1 MLALVACVHAG
12 LWALLQTKATA
23 PDFTGQL
30 ASVSYAPFAN
40 SQHPD
45 EGTRPT
51 AEQIRADLK
60 AIAPYTRAIRT
71 YSATGGAELIPPI
84 AAEFGLKV
92 TVGAWIGKD
101 AARNEREIS
110 SALDLARHNS
120 NVNAIVV
127 GNETTLRGDMSVS
140 DLIALIQKV
149 KRQSPVPVTT
159 GEIWTVWID
168 HPELASAVDFI
179 AAHILPYWEGF
190 DASRAVDHTIEFYDK
205 LRQMHPGKRIVIA
218 EFGWPSAGYNFHDA
232 NPGRIEQAMVLRDF
246 VSRAQAYGIDY
257 NIVEAIDQPWKTFE
271 GGVGPYWGMFDASRQ
286 PKFSWTGTIT
296 DPDYVKQAVLAVLFG
311 LVLSLPILAMGG
323 VTATQ
328 ALMLAV
334 PANAVGAWFAAIVA
348 FWKGHYFVP
357 GAAFALSL
365 GIILLV
371 PLVAIALSRLQEIA
385 TIAFGR
391 PPRRLANAPPLVPD
405 FAWPKVSIHIPACC
419 EPPDMLK
426 ASLDAV
432 ALLDYPNLECVVV
445 INNTADPAFCRPVE
459 EHCRALGERFK
470 YVEVNNLVGY
480 KAGALRVALA
490 NTAADAEIIGVIDAD
505 YVVQPDWLK
514 DLVPLFADPRVGLV
528 QSPQD
533 HRDGDR
539 SVMHGAM
546 NAEYAGFFDI
556 GMVQRNEVNAVI
568 MHGTMCL
575 LRRTAIESAGGWSS
589 DTIVEDTDLGLTVLE
604 RGWTAHYTNQR
615 YGHGLL
621 PDTFDAYKRQRHRWA
636 FGGFQLLRKHWR
648 GLLPWT
654 AGLTREQKR
663 EYGIGWLNWLGSD
676 SIGVVVALLNILWV
690 PVVAFANIAVPDRIL
705 TLPILAAFVVSCAH
719 FSALYRLRVRASFG
733 QMAGAVIAAM
743 AVQWTVARAVGTGV
757 VNERVPFLRTAKGG
771 ISRKGPDFPAFWEAV
786 IAALLLIGSVTLVVT
801 NYKQVHEINIFAF
814 VLVVQSLPF
823 IAAAMIA
830 LIEGTRFNS
839 FAFWRGIEAKIE
851 AKVANLL
858 PQPKVM
864 AEPPKLPAE
873 NRIEAAQ

>member
-1 MLALVACVHAG
+1 
-12 LWALLQTKATA
+12 
-23 PDFTGQL
+23 
-30 ASVSYAPFAN
+30 
-40 SQHPD
+40 
-45 EGTRPT
+45 
-51 AEQIRADLK
+51 
-60 AIAPYTRAIRT
+60 
-71 YSATGGAELIPPI
+71 
-84 AAEFGLKV
+84 
-92 TVGAWIGKD
+92 
-101 AARNEREIS
+101 
-110 SALDLARHNS
+110 
-120 NVNAIVV
+120 
-127 GNETTLRGDMSVS
+127 
-140 DLIALIQKV
+140 
-149 KRQSPVPVTT
+149 
-159 GEIWTVWID
+159 
-168 HPELASAVDFI
+168 
-179 AAHILPYWEGF
+179 
-190 DASRAVDHTIEFYDK
+190 
-205 LRQMHPGKRIVIA
+205 
-218 EFGWPSAGYNFHDA
+218 
-232 NPGRIEQAMVLRDF
+232 
-246 VSRAQAYGIDY
+246 
-257 NIVEAIDQPWKTFE
+257 
-271 GGVGPYWGMFDASRQ
+271 
-286 PKFSWTGTIT
+286 
-296 DPDYVKQAVLAVLFG
+296 LFG

-365 GIILLV
+365 GIVLLV

-391 PPRRLANAPPLVPD
+391 PPRRLANSPPLVPD
-405 FAWPKVSIHIPACC
+405 FACPKVSIHIPACC

-432 ALLDYPNLECVVV
+432 ARLDYPNLECVVV

-470 YVEVNNLVGY
+470 YVEVHNLVGY
-480 KAGALRVALA
+480 KAGALRVALGH
-490 NTAADAEIIGVIDAD
+490 TAPDAEVIGIIDAD

-575 LRRTAIESAGGWSS
+575 LRRAAIESAGGWSS

-604 RGWTAHYTNQR
+604 RGWTAHYTSRR

-654 AGLTREQKR
+654 GGLTREQKR
-663 EYGIGWLNWLGSD
+663 E
-676 SIGVVVALLNILWV
+676 
-690 PVVAFANIAVPDRIL
+690 
-705 TLPILAAFVVSCAH
+705 
-719 FSALYRLRVRASFG
+719 
-733 QMAGAVIAAM
+733 
-743 AVQWTVARAVGTGV
+743 
-757 VNERVPFLRTAKGG
+757 
-771 ISRKGPDFPAFWEAV
+771 
-786 IAALLLIGSVTLVVT
+786 
-801 NYKQVHEINIFAF
+801 
-814 VLVVQSLPF
+814 
-823 IAAAMIA
+823 
-830 LIEGTRFNS
+830 
-839 FAFWRGIEAKIE
+839 
-851 AKVANLL
+851 
-858 PQPKVM
+858 
-864 AEPPKLPAE
+864 
-873 NRIEAAQ
+873 